1 MFFLNLS
8 RTGGES
14 VYHFRL
20 PSILH
25 RNEGLHT
32 VIESH
37 PRFQSIGSKNK
48 IFTQTRQ
55 GSDNSTSLRRD

>member
-1 MFFLNLS
+1 MPCKNVFLNLS

-25 RNEGLHT
+25 RKEGLHT

-37 PRFQSIGSKNK
+37 PRFQNVGSKNE
-48 IFTQTRQ
+48 IFTQT
-55 GSDNSTSLRRD
+55 